1 MPPLSPDQWRIL
13 SPYLDQALE
22 IEPDARA
29 DWFASIALQDPSLA
43 ADLQSILAAQDVV
56 QESHFLEQPV
66 LDPHEALEQSLVGQV
81 VGSYRL
87 VSFIGQGG
95 TGSVWLAERCDG
107 RFQGRAAVKLLNL
120 SLIGRAGEE
129 RFRREGTFLARLRHP
144 RIAHLIDAGISPAGQ
159 PYLVLEHV
167 NGQSIDRY
175 CNEHGLGIDAR
186 IGLFL
191 EVLDAVAQAHTSL
204 IVHRD
209 IKPANVLVSVDGE
222 VKLLDFGIAKL
233 LEPTEWG
240 TTAVEDSGVLLRGAS
255 GLTPEYAAPEQL
267 VGGAV
272 TTATDVY
279 ALGVLLYV
287 LLSGQHPAGDAVQS
301 PDTLVRA
308 IVGEEPQRVSQAV
321 VCQREP
327 MEVLADH
334 AKQCGTTPRRLRRML
349 RGDLDAIVAKA
360 LKKDASERYASVA
373 ALADD
378 LRRYLRHEPISARPD
393 TVQYRTARF
402 VRRHVGGVATS
413 AAVLALVSGLTVV
426 HTTRLATERDRAQRE
441 AERAAKVSEAL
452 TRLLETADPIVTR
465 ATRDRLTVRGMLDAG
480 AEQLQLELTGQPE
493 AQAEIFTVMGR
504 IYRRH
509 GVFLKAQQFLEQAL
523 ASGRK
528 VFGAEHVRVAQTLN
542 DLGVLQTE
550 TGDYGAAERNLA
562 EALEM
567 RRRLLG
573 PEHADVAITL
583 VELGRVYQDLGFN
596 QRAEPLLQ
604 ESLAIRRKVLGDGHR
619 ETAVSLNAVASV
631 LRLNGD
637 LEGAES
643 LQQQSLELN
652 RETRGENH
660 PNTGTSL
667 HDLGLIAVAKGHY
680 ATAEWF
686 FRQGLDRLRRSLGDK
701 HPSVAIAL
709 NGLSRALVA
718 QGRYDEAASSLQEA
732 LEIAR
737 SALASNHQLVAIYA
751 INLASIQLAR
761 KEPAAAEAL
770 LREGLRIRVL
780 SPGLVPSRRR
790 TFPEEDWSVGA
801 TKSLLGASL
810 VALGRYAEAEKVLLD
825 ARRDLEASPAP
836 RDLEMKATIT
846 RLVELYS
853 AWGKHDRATEFRALL
868 GS

>member
-1 MPPLSPDQWRIL
+1 MPPLSPDRWRVL
-13 SPYLDQALE
+13 SPYLDQALD
-22 IEPDARA
+22 IEPDERA
-29 DWFASIALQDPSLA
+29 GWFASIALQDPALA
-43 ADLQSILAAQDVV
+43 ADLRSILAEQEVV
-56 QESHFLEQPV
+56 QESHFLERPV

-107 RFQGRAAVKLLNL
+107 RFEGRAAVKLLNI

-129 RFRREGTFLARLRHP
+129 RFRREGTFLASLRHP
-144 RIAHLIDAGISPAGQ
+144 RIAHLIDAGVSPAGQ

-175 CNEHGLGIDAR
+175 CNEHGRGIEAR
-186 IGLFL
+186 ISLFL

-209 IKPANVLVSVDGE
+209 IKPDNVLVSVDGE

-233 LEPTEWG
+233 LEPAEWG
-240 TTAVEDSGVLLRGAS
+240 TAVEDSGVLLRGAS
-255 GLTPEYAAPEQL
+255 GLTPEFAAPEQL

-279 ALGVLLYV
+279 ALGVLLYL

-308 IVGEEPQRVSQAV
+308 IVGEEPRRVSQAV
-321 VCQREP
+321 VCQRGPIEA
-327 MEVLADH
+327 LADH
-334 AKQCGTTPRRLRRML
+334 AKQCGTTPGRLRRML

-360 LKKDASERYASVA
+360 LKKDASKRYASVS

-393 TVQYRTARF
+393 TLQYRTARF
-402 VRRHVGGVATS
+402 VQRHVGGVAIS

-452 TRLLETADPIVTR
+452 TRLLETADPIANR
-465 ATRDRLTVRGMLDAG
+465 ATRDGLTVRGMLDAG
-480 AEQLQLELTGQPE
+480 SEQLRLELTGQPE

-523 ASGRK
+523 VSGRK
-528 VFGAEHVRVAQTLN
+528 VFGPEHVRVAQTLN

-562 EALEM
+562 EALEI
-567 RRRLLG
+567 RRKLLG

-583 VELGRVYQDLGFN
+583 VELGRVYQDRGFN
-596 QRAEPLLQ
+596 QRAEPLLR

-643 LQQQSLELN
+643 FQQRSLELN

-660 PNTGTSL
+660 PNTGTSF
-667 HDLGLIAVAKGHY
+667 HDLGLIAVAKGDY
-680 ATAEWF
+680 ASAEWL
-686 FRQGLDRLRRSLGDK
+686 FRQGLERQRKSLGDR
-701 HPSVAIAL
+701 HPIVAISL

-718 QGRYDEAASSLQEA
+718 QGRYDEAAAALQEA

-737 SALASNHQLVAIYA
+737 PALASNHQLVAIYT
-751 INLASIQLAR
+751 INLASIHLAR
-761 KEPAAAEAL
+761 KEPAAAEPL

-780 SPGLVPSRRR
+780 APGLVPSRRR
-790 TFPEEDWSVGA
+790 TLPEDDWSVAA

-810 VALGRYAEAEKVLLD
+810 VAQGRYAEAETVLLD
-825 ARRDLEASPAP
+825 ARRDLELAPVP
-836 RDLEMKATIT
+836 RDREMKATIT
-846 RLVELYS
+846 RLAELYA
-853 AWGKHDRATEFRALL
+853 AWGKHDRAAEYRALL